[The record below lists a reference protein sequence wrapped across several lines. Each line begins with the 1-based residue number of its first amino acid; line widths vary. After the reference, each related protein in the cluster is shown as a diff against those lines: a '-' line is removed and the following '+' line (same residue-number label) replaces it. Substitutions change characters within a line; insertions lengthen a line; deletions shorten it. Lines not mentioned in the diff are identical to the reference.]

1 MNNRK
6 IDITVGRDILFLQR
20 KKIKEIVNKNF
31 LKLNGD
37 IRIKNA
43 IEKFKDSNC
52 SEAYYVGNK
61 NKLLGK
67 ISLQV
72 LLSYNLNQKISDIK
86 KSKFLKINDNEDLS
100 KTIEKCRDFVGESVP
115 VIDDKGRIIG
125 VFSESDLFISYL
137 EAEKFRAEEETKS

>member
-1 MNNRK
+1 M
-6 IDITVGRDILFLQR
+6 
-20 KKIKEIVNKNF
+20 
-31 LKLNGD
+31 
-37 IRIKNA
+37 
-43 IEKFKDSNC
+43 
-52 SEAYYVGNK
+52 
-61 NKLLGK
+61 
-67 ISLQV
+67 
-72 LLSYNLNQKISDIK
+72 LSYNLNQKISDIK

>member
-1 MNNRK
+1 M
-6 IDITVGRDILFLQR
+6 
-20 KKIKEIVNKNF
+20 NKNF

-37 IRIKNA
+37 ITIKSA

-67 ISLQV
+67 ITLQA
-72 LLSYNLNQKISDIK
+72 LLSYKLNQKISDIK
-86 KSKFLKINDNEDLS
+86 KSKFLKINDYEDLS

-137 EAEKFRAEEETKS
+137 EAEKFRAEVETKS